1 MLIKQISK
9 DLNRNTFLERERIVR
24 KSCEKHMRLGL
35 TGTIITT
42 KNAYK
47 KNYNKKLTH
56 IGMYLNNKI
65 AIKILEEK
73 ISIHFHLNEKIKIF
87 IIVKDSAKEEE

>member
-1 MLIKQISK
+1 
-9 DLNRNTFLERERIVR
+9 
-24 KSCEKHMRLGL
+24 
-35 TGTIITT
+35 
-42 KNAYK
+42 
-47 KNYNKKLTH
+47 
-56 IGMYLNNKI
+56 MYLNNKI